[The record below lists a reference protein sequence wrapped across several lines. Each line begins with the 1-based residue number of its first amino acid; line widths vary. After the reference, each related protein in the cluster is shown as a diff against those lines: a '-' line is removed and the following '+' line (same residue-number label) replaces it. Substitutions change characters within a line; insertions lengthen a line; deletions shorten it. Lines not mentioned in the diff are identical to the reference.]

1 MTQLLTFCLVS
12 FLMHF
17 LLMLF
22 FKELTLKKIFEGL
35 FFSPTT
41 LIIFLYV
48 INVNLFKV
56 KETNLT
62 ELQNDCLIL
71 SACFWTII
79 LLKTINLI

>member
-1 MTQLLTFCLVS
+1 MTYLLIFCLTS

-17 LLMLF
+17 LLMFF
-22 FKELTLKKIFEGL
+22 FKQLTLKKIFEGL

-48 INVNLFKV
+48 VSVNLFNA
-56 KETNLT
+56 KEKKLD
-62 ELQNDCLIL
+62 EVQNACLIL
-71 SACFWTII
+71 SACIWTVI